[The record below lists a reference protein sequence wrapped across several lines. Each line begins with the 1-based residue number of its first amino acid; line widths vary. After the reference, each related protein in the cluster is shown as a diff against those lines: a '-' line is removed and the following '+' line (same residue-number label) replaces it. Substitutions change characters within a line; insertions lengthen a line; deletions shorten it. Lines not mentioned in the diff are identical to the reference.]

1 MKRNDWTFDYTA
13 ARLAEAAQ
21 TKIAHHEAR
30 LAFWRGKREEVLG
43 RIRTEGIEIDE
54 KIVLGYQTPKAQDW
68 ERANRVTIRDDLRTQ
83 LDECHGKLRSH
94 TDLAGQ
100 FKGWLAM
107 LAANPEARVPL
118 DVEDWQFFFSV
129 P

>member
-21 TKIAHHEAR
+21 AKIAHHEAR

-83 LDECHGKLRSH
+83 LDECDGKLRSH

-100 FKGWLAM
+100 CKGWLAM
-107 LAANPEARVPL
+107 LGANPEVRVPL
-118 DVEDWQFFFSV
+118 DVEDWQFFFGTA
-129 P
+129 